1 MTSSPI
7 VLCRV
12 KALYTFEGTEPTGLN
27 FKKGDIIE
35 VLAQLDSGWWDGWCD
50 GKRGWFPSNYVEAID
65 DASESSDASQYDV
78 PEQEPGGLL
87 SDRRTTDE
95 PQTQR
100 ISRTGVPLD
109 TKHHRLSF
117 TGMDN
122 DDPVTNDQGNNNRF
136 DQEQMFLGNSS
147 QLPPGWRL
155 QLTDQGHV
163 FYNEITG
170 EVRHNLDLDD
180 DEGSASESGEED
192 RLLDPAE
199 DLESR
204 DGHTRSSYSE
214 SLDDASMFEGSIT
227 PVSNPMEG
235 VKLPEHW
242 ISGVTP
248 EGKAYF
254 KHEITNDVVWDLPS
268 VLQSSRN
275 QVHSTSHSRQYIA
288 SPLSINTNA
297 PAITPRSKS
306 RQSVK
311 QSEFSI
317 LDTNEPLTWTRM
329 FSHVSLA
336 VQHLDIVI
344 ELGAIQEYDTRVSA
358 VVNAIRSMLF
368 GSHTLEKESIHLKNS
383 RNLKLQHRNI
393 MTSISKLVLAVK
405 AASEATSSQKDEF
418 SIKIKEESNDLLN
431 TVQNFVS
438 QCQDMHISIRHV
450 DPRIVDQTTETR
462 SHRRTDTS
470 SSGQLPLIPPKRAR
484 RQLSKELVTRLQTYE
499 TQLQTS
505 LETLVNCL
513 QKIAPYELQSEQ
525 TDDDLYSTSEL
536 ALPVLLAEF
545 KESTKHLGHWLSL
558 LDSIDLTSIQE
569 LDRNFIRVH
578 KQKLYD
584 SSGILCSTIQIV
596 SSGSSSADV
605 HEVIKITKDI
615 ETLITSIT
623 SIFELYKEIYEE
635 GGNKGLDT
643 ETLASNS
650 SEVAS
655 LAIADGSATDE
666 QMRVAAKQDD
676 DAFSEDS
683 SLDEFDK
690 AYRKHSDNASRVSEA
705 MPRDQTAELS
715 SLASS
720 RSPTDKLRKFFGE
733 DAAAAAAVVA
743 TTYSPKANTTG
754 NVWYLGYDYKPND
767 IVFNM
772 EGSVRGGT
780 LETLV
785 ERLTLHDYLDM
796 NFIATFLLTYRSF
809 CKTEELISLLQKRYS
824 LAPPEELT
832 MEELEIWVEKKLKLV
847 RLRVFNVL
855 KTWIENY
862 YYEEDYGVL
871 EDLKHFSITII
882 RDTLTFAAEQ
892 LERLIDR
899 RLNSDCG
906 SDLKKM
912 VLNVNAPTPVPQ
924 LPRNMKRIRLLD
936 VEPLELARQLTII
949 DFKLYSAIRPIEC
962 LDKAWSRDDETGS
975 TASNV
980 KASILFCN
988 QVTAWVSD
996 SILSHHEAKKRAAIL
1011 KHWVLVAERC
1021 RQLGNFNT
1029 CMAVLSAF
1037 DNSAIGRLKRTWEI
1051 VGARTNQML
1060 AQIRKMMGHEKN
1072 FIEYREI
1079 IHSINPPCIPF
1090 LGIYLQD
1097 LTFIEDGNS
1106 NYLKKSQ
1113 SLINFAKRMKTAEVI
1128 REIQQ
1133 YQSAPYH
1140 LQTVREIQLFIKS
1153 HLENSRDEEVLYGL
1167 SVALEPKEREDEK
1180 IARLLQESGFL

>member
-1 MTSSPI
+1 
-7 VLCRV
+7 
-12 KALYTFEGTEPTGLN
+12 
-27 FKKGDIIE
+27 
-35 VLAQLDSGWWDGWCD
+35 DG
-50 GKRGWFPSNYVEAID
+50 SVNE
-65 DASESSDASQYDV
+65 
-78 PEQEPGGLL
+78 
-87 SDRRTTDE
+87 
-95 PQTQR
+95 
-100 ISRTGVPLD
+100 
-109 TKHHRLSF
+109 
-117 TGMDN
+117 
-122 DDPVTNDQGNNNRF
+122 
-136 DQEQMFLGNSS
+136 EQM
-147 QLPPGWRL
+147 
-155 QLTDQGHV
+155 
-163 FYNEITG
+163 
-170 EVRHNLDLDD
+170 
-180 DEGSASESGEED
+180 
-192 RLLDPAE
+192 
-199 DLESR
+199 
-204 DGHTRSSYSE
+204 
-214 SLDDASMFEGSIT
+214 
-227 PVSNPMEG
+227 
-235 VKLPEHW
+235 K
-242 ISGVTP
+242 
-248 EGKAYF
+248 
-254 KHEITNDVVWDLPS
+254 
-268 VLQSSRN
+268 
-275 QVHSTSHSRQYIA
+275 
-288 SPLSINTNA
+288 
-297 PAITPRSKS
+297 
-306 RQSVK
+306 
-311 QSEFSI
+311 
-317 LDTNEPLTWTRM
+317 
-329 FSHVSLA
+329 
-336 VQHLDIVI
+336 
-344 ELGAIQEYDTRVSA
+344 
-358 VVNAIRSMLF
+358 
-368 GSHTLEKESIHLKNS
+368 
-383 RNLKLQHRNI
+383 
-393 MTSISKLVLAVK
+393 
-405 AASEATSSQKDEF
+405 
-418 SIKIKEESNDLLN
+418 
-431 TVQNFVS
+431 
-438 QCQDMHISIRHV
+438 
-450 DPRIVDQTTETR
+450 
-462 SHRRTDTS
+462 
-470 SSGQLPLIPPKRAR
+470 
-484 RQLSKELVTRLQTYE
+484 
-499 TQLQTS
+499 
-505 LETLVNCL
+505 
-513 QKIAPYELQSEQ
+513 
-525 TDDDLYSTSEL
+525 
-536 ALPVLLAEF
+536 
-545 KESTKHLGHWLSL
+545 
-558 LDSIDLTSIQE
+558 
-569 LDRNFIRVH
+569 
-578 KQKLYD
+578 
-584 SSGILCSTIQIV
+584 
-596 SSGSSSADV
+596 
-605 HEVIKITKDI
+605 
-615 ETLITSIT
+615 
-623 SIFELYKEIYEE
+623 
-635 GGNKGLDT
+635 
-643 ETLASNS
+643 
-650 SEVAS
+650 
-655 LAIADGSATDE
+655 
-666 QMRVAAKQDD
+666 VAAKQDD
-676 DAFSEDS
+676 DAFSDDS
-683 SLDEFDK
+683 LLDEFDK
-690 AYRKHSDNASRVSEA
+690 EYRKHSDNASRVSEA
-705 MPRDQTAELS
+705 LPRDQTAEIS

-743 TTYSPKANTTG
+743 TNYSPKTNATG

-809 CKTEELISLLQKRYS
+809 CKTEELISLLQKRYT

-862 YYEEDYGVL
+862 YYEEDFGVL
-871 EDLKHFSITII
+871 QDLKHFSTTII

-1021 RQLGNFNT
+1021 RTLGNFNT

-1113 SLINFAKRMKTAEVI
+1113 SLINFAKRMKAAEVI

-1140 LQTVREIQLFIKS
+1140 LQTVRELQLFIKS